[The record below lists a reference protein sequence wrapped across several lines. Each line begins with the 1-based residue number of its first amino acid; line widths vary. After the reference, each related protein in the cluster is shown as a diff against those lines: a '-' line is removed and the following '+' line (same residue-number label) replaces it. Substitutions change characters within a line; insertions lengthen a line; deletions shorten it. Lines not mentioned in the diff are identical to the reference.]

1 MKIDQYVLELAM
13 GSLCFWDS
21 WLWYSSFSLDMLL
34 ISYDIAFCSQE
45 DNDNLFCH
53 FLYNLYTIFSVF
65 LFLKYGDI
73 HGGSFSLK
81 GTNLFGIKFIK
92 TFIKV
97 LLRILTCLWTF
108 LLKNKKASQ
117 FDLVLWLL
125 YFDLHGCS
133 HRLNVVMGEDI
144 LSSNWF

>member
-1 MKIDQYVLELAM
+1 MILPFVAKKIMIICSAIFYITFIL
-13 GSLCFWDS
+13 
-21 WLWYSSFSLDMLL
+21 FSQ
-34 ISYDIAFCSQE
+34 F
-45 DNDNLFCH
+45 
-53 FLYNLYTIFSVF
+53 F

-92 TFIKV
+92 AFIKV

-117 FDLVLWLL
+117 FDQVLWLL